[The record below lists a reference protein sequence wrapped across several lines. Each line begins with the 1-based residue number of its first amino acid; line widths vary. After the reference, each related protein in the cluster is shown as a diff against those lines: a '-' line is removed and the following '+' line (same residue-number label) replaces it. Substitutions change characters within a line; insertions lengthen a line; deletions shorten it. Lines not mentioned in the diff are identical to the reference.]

1 MKIFSF
7 EFLFPVKNK
16 IAILD
21 STGSNLIKNAL
32 KQKKLPIITTRKN
45 TKINIFI
52 LFYSFFQN
60 YKYTKGQRYIIA
72 YIKYLKPKII
82 ISHIDNNSFFF
93 SLKKI
98 FSDIKFIFIQ
108 NGTGIADLTSLER
121 KKLSWHSDLFF
132 SYSDKFSKIYSK
144 FLKSKIYSIG
154 SFKNNLLKIDKN
166 IKRKKTIVF
175 ISQYRIS
182 SSKISE
188 KDIIY
193 TYNKKKF
200 TLEKF
205 YKAEKLLIPII
216 YKFCKK
222 KGYKLIIAGS
232 NLDYQLILKEKN
244 FYEQILKE
252 NIPNFEKKFF
262 EYKKIK
268 NEYSSYKLIDSSS
281 LVVFV
286 DSALGYQSLA
296 RQNKTLACSFRSQY
310 VKNQNLNFGWPY
322 KLANEGPFWINNY
335 NLNKLNIKLSNL
347 LKMNKSTCKKIYK
360 KYDKNVL
367 MYNPNNKLFKECLRK
382 LN

>member
-108 NGTGIADLTSLER
+108 NGTGIADLTFLER

-132 SYSDKFSKIYSK
+132 SYSNAFSKIYSK
-144 FLKSKIYSIG
+144 FLKSQIYTIG
-154 SFKNNLLKIDKN
+154 SFKNNLLKINKKK
-166 IKRKKTIVF
+166 KRKKSVVF
-175 ISQYRIS
+175 ISQYRVLS
-182 SSKISE
+182 TQVNE

-193 TYNKKKF
+193 TYNNKKF
-200 TLEKF
+200 SLENF
-205 YKAEKLLIPII
+205 FRAEKMLLPIL
-216 YKFCKK
+216 YEFCKK
-222 KGYKLIIAGS
+222 KRYKLVIAGS
-232 NLDYQLILKEKN
+232 NLDHQSILKEKN
-244 FYEQILKE
+244 FYEKILE
-252 NIPNFEKKFF
+252 ERYPNFEEKFF
-262 EYKKIK
+262 QYKELK
-268 NEYSSYKLIDSSS
+268 NEFSSYKLIDSSS
-281 LVVFV
+281 LVVFI
-286 DSALGYQSLA
+286 DSALGYQSLV
-296 RQNKTLACSFRSQY
+296 RKNKSLACSFRSQY
-310 VKNQNLNFGWPY
+310 VKNKNLNFGWPY
-322 KLANEGPFWINNY
+322 KFPNEGPFWINNY
-335 NLNKLNIKLSNL
+335 NLNKLNTKLSNL
-347 LKMNKSTCKKIYK
+347 LKMNNSTWKKIYE
-360 KYDKNVL
+360 KYDKNL
-367 MYNPNNKLFKECLRK
+367 LLHNPKNEIFKECLKK
-382 LN
+382 LS